1 MGQSVT
7 RFDYD
12 DSTTTRSDRARAP
25 LAVAIFADQ
34 PLLRAELADDVTAA
48 GLCVVRAHTLGALL
62 DDPED
67 RGVDDLV
74 LVDCP
79 VVDAAELAA
88 LSRLDMLAA
97 RGGAQVVVST
107 SLDSLEAVFGCLDQ
121 SQPDILVAPSRADRM
136 IALGRGLARCG
147 LAGRGKRVRELDD
160 EDRLTLLRLTE
171 QVSEIARTLA
181 RLSGDGDADGSGA
194 TVEDK
199 VSAFRFDA
207 ADGGGARDRDN
218 GRLARTIRPPLPDP
232 RLIRRIARQ
241 RQLRARFFQGDL
253 FADPAWD
260 MLLDLTAARAEHARV
275 SVTSLCI
282 ASGVPPTTALRWIG
296 QMTDAGLFRR
306 VEDDTDRRRAFIAL
320 TDRAADAMARYFAEI
335 GTGGPVV

>member
-12 DSTTTRSDRARAP
+12 DSTAIRSDRARAP

-34 PLLRAELADDVTAA
+34 PFLRAELAEDVTAA
-48 GLCVVRAHTLGALL
+48 GLRVVRSHTLGALL

-136 IALGRGLARCG
+136 IALGSGLAR
-147 LAGRGKRVRELDD
+147 RGKRVRELDD

-181 RLSGDGDADGSGA
+181 RLSGEGDAEGA
-194 TVEDK
+194 GGGTVEDK
-199 VSAFRFDA
+199 VSAFRFDGA
-207 ADGGGARDRDN
+207 EAGGARDRDN
-218 GRLARTIRPPLPDP
+218 GRLARATRPPLPDP

-282 ASGVPPTTALRWIG
+282 ASGVPPTTALRWIA

-335 GTGGPVV
+335 GVSAPMV